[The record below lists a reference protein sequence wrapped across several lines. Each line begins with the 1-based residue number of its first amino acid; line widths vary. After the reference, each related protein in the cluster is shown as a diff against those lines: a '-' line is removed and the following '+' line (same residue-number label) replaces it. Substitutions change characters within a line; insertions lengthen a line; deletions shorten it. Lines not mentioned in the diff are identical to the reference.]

1 MFGVYF
7 LLWCCS
13 FPKAERQRLN
23 AALVER
29 GLATACRFTDA
40 KLANLKLMPYPK
52 EFVQLRCVQGQCVY
66 VDCVARYQL
75 RADSTASAESVSSS

>member
-1 MFGVYF
+1 M
-7 LLWCCS
+7 LWCCS

-52 EFVQLRCVQGQCVY
+52 EFVQLRY
-66 VDCVARYQL
+66 VNI
-75 RADSTASAESVSSS
+75 DSASVLTVFSGLS

>member
-1 MFGVYF
+1 M
-7 LLWCCS
+7 LCCS

-52 EFVQLRCVQGQCVY
+52 EFVQLRCVRGHCVY
-66 VDCVARYQL
+66 VDCFVRSQL
-75 RADSTASAESVSSS
+75 TVLPGIN

>member
-1 MFGVYF
+1 MFRVYF

-23 AALVER
+23 ASLVER

-52 EFVQLRCVQGQCVY
+52 EFVQLRCVRHHSVCA
-66 VDCVARYQL
+66 DCVL
-75 RADSTASAESVSSS
+75 LGLS